1 MQNRLYA
8 GQSCSIA
15 RALDVV
21 GERWSLLIVR
31 EALLGA
37 TRFDEFLRNLG
48 IARNVLADRLGTLVH
63 GGVLQRVPY
72 QERPLRHEYHLT
84 DRGRELVP
92 VVLALMQWGD
102 RHFAGPAGPPRLAE
116 HDGCGG
122 AARSGVHCVECDRE
136 LTPTEVTTRFNPV
149 YVPKR

>member
-1 MQNRLYA
+1 MYNRFYA
-8 GQSCSIA
+8 GQRCSIA

-21 GERWSLLIVR
+21 GERWTLLIVR
-31 EALLGA
+31 EALLGV
-37 TRFDEFLRNLG
+37 TRFDVFLRNLG
-48 IARNVLADRLGTLVH
+48 IARNVLADRLGTLVG

-102 RHFAGPAGPPRLAE
+102 RHFAGPGGPPRLAE
-116 HDGCGG
+116 HDGCSG
-122 AARSGVHCVECDRE
+122 AAQAVMHCVECNRA
-136 LTPTEVTTRFNPV
+136 LTPAEVTTRPNPDH
-149 YVPKR
+149 VPPR

>member
-1 MQNRLYA
+1 MYNRIYA
-8 GQSCSIA
+8 DQTCSIA
-15 RALDVV
+15 RSLDVV

-31 EALLGA
+31 EALVGA
-37 TRFDEFLRNLG
+37 TRFDVFLRNLG
-48 IARNVLADRLGTLVH
+48 IARNVLADRLGTLVD

-92 VVLALMQWGD
+92 VILALMQWGD
-102 RHFAGPAGPPRLAE
+102 RHFAGPAGAPRIAE

-122 AARSGVHCVECDRE
+122 AAQAVMHCVECDRP
-136 LTPTEVTTRFNPV
+136 LTPAEVTTRPNPDH
-149 YVPKR
+149 VPPR